1 MMLRTSLL
9 ALLLAALAGCA
20 SGPGIPE
27 STYFRLP
34 PRPPVAAAEPVLDGP
49 LVVEAFF
56 ADGVHSDQSLLYALD
71 EEGTRLRAYHYQL
84 WVDPPTRLLQRRLI
98 RTLDDARVAPL
109 VVERLPPK
117 NRQYRLLSRIEA
129 FERLPR
135 GEQWVVRVALQVQL
149 ERSDG
154 DAPLLS
160 REYRHELLAE
170 GSSVRDSVRALG
182 AAVDAVYA
190 QLLADLRG
198 LPRG

>member
-1 MMLRTSLL
+1 MMLRTPLL
-9 ALLLAALAGCA
+9 ALLLATLAGCA

-34 PRPPVAAAEPVLDGP
+34 PRPPVTAAEPALDGP

-71 EEGTRLRAYHYQL
+71 EDGTRLRAYHYQL

-98 RTLDDARVAPL
+98 RTLDEARVAPL

-117 NRQYRLLSRIEA
+117 DRQYRLSARIDA

-135 GEQWVVRVALQVQL
+135 GEQWVVRVALQVRL
-149 ERSDG
+149 DRSDG
-154 DAPLLS
+154 NAPLLIRDYR
-160 REYRHELLAE
+160 RELPAE
-170 GSSVRDSVRALG
+170 GRSVRESVRALG

-190 QLLADLRG
+190 DLLGDLRT